1 MVNVLF
7 YTFKS
12 FPFKDVLPSN
22 TFILGK
28 LSSDIKDF
36 QQTISK
42 SQPELIIGVGAVR
55 DFSRF
60 ERIAINKFNKGKVS
74 RNLIEYYDLSFPENG
89 FENIKLSY
97 KPTKSFCNWSAF
109 KLAEFIEQNK
119 LDSRLSFVHIN
130 RRDKSELIKYIK
142 SFKSYLP

>member
-1 MVNVLF
+1 MANVLF

-36 QQTISK
+36 QQTILK

-60 ERIAINKFNKGKVS
+60 ERIAVNRFNNGSVS
-74 RNLIEYYDLSFPENG
+74 KYSKEQFDLAFPEKG
-89 FENIKLSY
+89 FDSIRLSY
-97 KPTKSFCNWSAF
+97 EPTKSFCNWSAF
-109 KLAEFIEQNK
+109 KLAEFIQENNLNSK
-119 LDSRLSFVHIN
+119 LSFVHIN
-130 RRDKSELIKYIK
+130 RKDRTKLLKLID
-142 SFKSYLP
+142 YLNNH